1 MLLNK
6 DGEELEFTK
15 RQLEIIEIV
24 KLNTPITGEEIAEKL
39 NISRATIR
47 SDLTVLTMLGFLG
60 ARPKFGYFYTGK
72 SNFSFFPNQV
82 KQILVKDNMSLPMV
96 MDENTSVYDVIV
108 ELFLDNI
115 SSVFITSEGFLTGV
129 VSRKDLLRTAIGKL
143 DLNKTPVG
151 MIMTRMPNIAYVTEE
166 SSVLD
171 AATLIEKRKVDSL
184 PVVKAI
190 DNDFK
195 KLKVIGRFTKT
206 SINRLF
212 VELASGEI

>member
-1 MLLNK
+1 MKKLLLNK

-24 KLNTPITGEEIAEKL
+24 KLNTPITGEDIAEKL

-60 ARPKFGYFYTGK
+60 ARPKVGYFYTGK

-151 MIMTRMPNIAYVTEE
+151 MIMTRMPNIAYVTED

-206 SINRLF
+206 NVNRLF
-212 VELASGEI
+212 VELA